1 MIVLSIDSAT
11 DAATAAVVSDN
22 QILGEMNFANKKQH
36 SVLIM
41 PMIDGLLKSLDL
53 TINDIDGF
61 VISKGPGSFTG
72 LRIGMATIKGLSLG
86 SSKPYVSISSL
97 DSLAYNLYG
106 VSGIVCPIMDALRE
120 NVYCGLYR
128 FENAEMIKFM
138 DYDRLSLEDLVSK
151 LKEFNEPVYFVGDGT
166 KKYGDLLKNS
176 LDNCFFAPNNLNYT
190 RASSLGDLGIKL
202 LSQGIRDD
210 INLSNPLYLRKSQ
223 AEREYDEKLKK
234 GM

>member
-11 DAATAAVVSDN
+11 DAATAAVVSND

-41 PMIDGLLKSLDL
+41 PMIDELLKSLDL
-53 TINDIDGF
+53 TIDDIEGF

-106 VSGIVCPIMDALRE
+106 CLLYTSDA
-120 NVYCGLYR
+120 
-128 FENAEMIKFM
+128 A
-138 DYDRLSLEDLVSK
+138 
-151 LKEFNEPVYFVGDGT
+151 
-166 KKYGDLLKNS
+166 
-176 LDNCFFAPNNLNYT
+176 
-190 RASSLGDLGIKL
+190 
-202 LSQGIRDD
+202 
-210 INLSNPLYLRKSQ
+210 
-223 AEREYDEKLKK
+223 DE
-234 GM
+234 

>member
-11 DAATAAVVSDN
+11 DAATAAVVSDD

-72 LRIGMATIKGLSLG
+72 LRIGMATIKGLSFG

-106 VSGIVCPIMDALRE
+106 TNGIICPIMDALRE
-120 NVYCGLYR
+120 NVYCGLYK
-128 FENAEMIKFM
+128 FENGEMIKIM
-138 DYDRLSLEDLVSK
+138 DYDRLSLEELVSK

-166 KKYGDLLKNS
+166 KKYGELLKNS
-176 LDNCFFAPNNLNYT
+176 LENCFFAPNNLNYT
-190 RASSLGDLGIKL
+190 RASSLGELGIKL
-202 LSQGIRDD
+202 LSQGISDD
-210 INLSNPLYLRKSQ
+210 INASNPLYLRKSQ

>member
-128 FENAEMIKFM
+128 FENGEMIKFM

-151 LKEFNEPVYFVGDGT
+151 LKEFNEPIYFVGDGT

-190 RASSLGDLGIKL
+190 RASSLGELGIKL

>member
-11 DAATAAVVSDN
+11 DAATAAVVSND

-41 PMIDGLLKSLDL
+41 PMIDELLKSLDL
-53 TINDIDGF
+53 TIDDIEGF

-86 SSKPYVSISSL
+86 SSKPYVSVSSL

-106 VSGIVCPIMDALRE
+106 ANGIVCPIMDALRE
-120 NVYCGLYR
+120 NVYCGLYK
-128 FENAEMIKFM
+128 FENGEMIKLM
-138 DYDRLSLEDLVSK
+138 DYDRLSLDELVSK

-166 KKYGDLLKNS
+166 KKYGELLKNS
-176 LDNCFFAPNNLNYT
+176 LENCFFAPNNLNYT
-190 RASSLGDLGIKL
+190 RASSLGELGIKL
-202 LSQGIRDD
+202 LSQGISDD
-210 INLSNPLYLRKSQ
+210 INISNPLYLRKSQ

-234 GM
+234 GL

>member
-11 DAATAAVVSDN
+11 DAATVAVVSDD

-106 VSGIVCPIMDALRE
+106 TKGIVCPIMDALRE
-120 NVYCGLYR
+120 NVYCGLYK
-128 FENAEMIKFM
+128 FENGEMIKLM
-138 DYDRLSLEDLVSK
+138 DYDRLSLEELVSK

-190 RASSLGDLGIKL
+190 RASSLGELGIKL
-202 LSQGIRDD
+202 LSQGIHDD

>member
-11 DAATAAVVSDN
+11 DAATAAVVSDD

-106 VSGIVCPIMDALRE
+106 TNGIICPIMDALRE
-120 NVYCGLYR
+120 NVYCGLYK
-128 FENAEMIKFM
+128 FENGEMIKLM
-138 DYDRLSLEDLVSK
+138 DYDRLSLEELVSK

-176 LDNCFFAPNNLNYT
+176 LKNCFFAPNNLNYT
-190 RASSLGDLGIKL
+190 RASSLGELGIKL
-202 LSQGIRDD
+202 LSQGISDD
-210 INLSNPLYLRKSQ
+210 INVSNPLYLRKSQ

-234 GM
+234 GL

>member
-11 DAATAAVVSDN
+11 DAATVAVVSDD

-106 VSGIVCPIMDALRE
+106 TKGIVCPIMDALRE
-120 NVYCGLYR
+120 NVYCGLYK
-128 FENAEMIKFM
+128 FENGEMIKLM
-138 DYDRLSLEDLVSK
+138 DYDRLSLDELVSK

-190 RASSLGDLGIKL
+190 RASSLGELGIKL

>member
-11 DAATAAVVSDN
+11 DAATVAVVSDD

-106 VSGIVCPIMDALRE
+106 TKGIVCPIMDALRE
-120 NVYCGLYR
+120 NVYCGLYK
-128 FENAEMIKFM
+128 FENGEMIKLM
-138 DYDRLSLEDLVSK
+138 DYDRLSLDELVSK

-176 LDNCFFAPNNLNYT
+176 LDNCFFVPNNLNYT
-190 RASSLGDLGIKL
+190 RASSLGELGIKL

>member
-11 DAATAAVVSDN
+11 DAATAAVVSND

-41 PMIDGLLKSLDL
+41 PMIDELLKSLDL
-53 TINDIDGF
+53 TIDDIEGF

-86 SSKPYVSISSL
+86 SSKPYISISSL

-106 VSGIVCPIMDALRE
+106 ANGIVCPIMDALRE
-120 NVYCGLYR
+120 NVYCGLYK
-128 FENAEMIKFM
+128 FENGEMIKLM
-138 DYDRLSLEDLVSK
+138 DYDRLSLDELVSK

-166 KKYGDLLKNS
+166 KKYGELLKNS
-176 LDNCFFAPNNLNYT
+176 LENCFFAPNNLNYT
-190 RASSLGDLGIKL
+190 RASSLGELGIKL
-202 LSQGIRDD
+202 LSQGISDD
-210 INLSNPLYLRKSQ
+210 INISNPLYLRKSQ

-234 GM
+234 GL

>member
-11 DAATAAVVSDN
+11 DAATAAVVSND

-41 PMIDGLLKSLDL
+41 PMIDELLKSLDL
-53 TINDIDGF
+53 TIDDIEGF

-106 VSGIVCPIMDALRE
+106 ANGIVCPIMDALRE
-120 NVYCGLYR
+120 NVYCGLYK
-128 FENAEMIKFM
+128 FENGEMIKLM
-138 DYDRLSLEDLVSK
+138 DYDRLSLDELVSK

-166 KKYGDLLKNS
+166 KK
-176 LDNCFFAPNNLNYT
+176 
-190 RASSLGDLGIKL
+190 
-202 LSQGIRDD
+202 
-210 INLSNPLYLRKSQ
+210 
-223 AEREYDEKLKK
+223 
-234 GM
+234 

>member
-11 DAATAAVVSDN
+11 DAATAAVVSND

-41 PMIDGLLKSLDL
+41 PMIDELLKSLDL
-53 TINDIDGF
+53 TIDDIEGF

-106 VSGIVCPIMDALRE
+106 ANGIVCPIMDALRG
-120 NVYCGLYR
+120 NVYCGLYK
-128 FENAEMIKFM
+128 FENGEMIKLM
-138 DYDRLSLEDLVSK
+138 DYDRLSLDELVSK

-166 KKYGDLLKNS
+166 KKYGELLKNS
-176 LDNCFFAPNNLNYT
+176 LENCFFAPNNLNYT
-190 RASSLGDLGIKL
+190 RASSLGELGIKL
-202 LSQGIRDD
+202 LSQGISDD
-210 INLSNPLYLRKSQ
+210 INISNPLYLRKSQ

-234 GM
+234 GL

>member
-1 MIVLSIDSAT
+1 MIILSIDSAT
-11 DAATAAVVSDN
+11 DAATVAVVSND

-41 PMIDGLLKSLDL
+41 PMIDELLKSLNL
-53 TINDIDGF
+53 TIDDIDGF

-106 VSGIVCPIMDALRE
+106 ANGIVCPIMDALRE
-120 NVYCGLYR
+120 NVYCALYK
-128 FENAEMIKFM
+128 FENGEMIKLM
-138 DYDRLSLEDLVSK
+138 DYDRLSLDELISK
-151 LKEFNEPVYFVGDGT
+151 LKEFKEPVYFVGDGT
-166 KKYGDLLKNS
+166 KKYGELLKKS
-176 LDNCFFAPNNLNYT
+176 LENCFFAPNNLNYT
-190 RASSLGDLGIKL
+190 RASSLGELGIKL
-202 LSQGIRDD
+202 LSQGISDD
-210 INLSNPLYLRKSQ
+210 INISNPLYLRKSQ

-234 GM
+234 GL

>member
-11 DAATAAVVSDN
+11 DAATAAVVSND

-41 PMIDGLLKSLDL
+41 PMIDELLKSLDL
-53 TINDIDGF
+53 TIDDIEGF

-106 VSGIVCPIMDALRE
+106 ANGIVCPIMDALRE
-120 NVYCGLYR
+120 NVYCGLYK
-128 FENAEMIKFM
+128 FENGEMIKLM
-138 DYDRLSLEDLVSK
+138 DYDRLSLDELVSK

-166 KKYGDLLKNS
+166 KKYGELLKNS
-176 LDNCFFAPNNLNYT
+176 LENCFFAPNNLNYT
-190 RASSLGDLGIKL
+190 RASSLGELGIKL
-202 LSQGIRDD
+202 LSQGISDD
-210 INLSNPLYLRKSQ
+210 INISNPLYLRKSQ

-234 GM
+234 GL

>member
-11 DAATAAVVSDN
+11 DAATAAVVSDD

-106 VSGIVCPIMDALRE
+106 TNGIICPIMDALRE
-120 NVYCGLYR
+120 NVYCGIYK
-128 FENAEMIKFM
+128 FENGEMIKLM
-138 DYDRLSLEDLVSK
+138 DYDRLSLEELVSK

-166 KKYGDLLKNS
+166 KKYGELLKNS
-176 LDNCFFAPNNLNYT
+176 LENCFFAPNNLNYT
-190 RASSLGDLGIKL
+190 RASSLGELGIKL

-210 INLSNPLYLRKSQ
+210 INISNPLYLRKSQ

-234 GM
+234 GL

>member
-11 DAATAAVVSDN
+11 DAATAAVVSND

-41 PMIDGLLKSLDL
+41 PMIDELLKSLDL
-53 TINDIDGF
+53 TIDDIEGF

-106 VSGIVCPIMDALRE
+106 ANGIVCPIMDALRE
-120 NVYCGLYR
+120 NVYCGLYK
-128 FENAEMIKFM
+128 FENGEMIKLM
-138 DYDRLSLEDLVSK
+138 DYDRLSLDDLVSK

-166 KKYGDLLKNS
+166 KKYGELLKNS
-176 LDNCFFAPNNLNYT
+176 LENCFFAPNNLNYT
-190 RASSLGDLGIKL
+190 RASSLGELGIKL
-202 LSQGIRDD
+202 LSQGISDD
-210 INLSNPLYLRKSQ
+210 INISNPLYLRKSQ

-234 GM
+234 GL